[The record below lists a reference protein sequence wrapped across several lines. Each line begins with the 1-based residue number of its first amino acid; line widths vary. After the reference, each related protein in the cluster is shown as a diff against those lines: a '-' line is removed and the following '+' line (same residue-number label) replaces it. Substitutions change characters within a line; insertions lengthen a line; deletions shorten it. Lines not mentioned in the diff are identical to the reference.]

1 MDIPRIYST
10 NFKIT
15 ETVTDEE
22 LMDLILPMNVTQ
34 KPKIK
39 KLSTFMLEEVKKR
52 EEEGRRPSVKSD
64 LTKTEQRA
72 KDCMRVVQDIKEN
85 AEILVKA
92 MDD

>member
-85 AEILVKA
+85 AEMLVKA

>member
-22 LMDLILPMNVTQ
+22 LMDLILPVNVTQ

-72 KDCMRVVQDIKEN
+72 KDCMRVVQDIREN
-85 AEILVKA
+85 AEMLVKA

>member
-15 ETVTDEE
+15 ESVTDEE

-72 KDCMRVVQDIKEN
+72 KDCIRVVQDIREN
-85 AEILVKA
+85 AEMLVKA

>member
-64 LTKTEQRA
+64 LTKTE
-72 KDCMRVVQDIKEN
+72 
-85 AEILVKA
+85 
-92 MDD
+92 

>member
-72 KDCMRVVQDIKEN
+72 KDCMRVVQDIREN
-85 AEILVKA
+85 AEMLVKA

>member
-15 ETVTDEE
+15 ESVTDEE
-22 LMDLILPMNVTQ
+22 LTDLILPMNVTQ

-64 LTKTEQRA
+64 LIKTEQRA
-72 KDCMRVVQDIKEN
+72 KECMRVVQDIKEN
-85 AEILVKA
+85 AEMLVKA

>member
-22 LMDLILPMNVTQ
+22 LMDLILPVNVTQ

-72 KDCMRVVQDIKEN
+72 KECMRVVQDIKEN
-85 AEILVKA
+85 AEMLVKA